1 MPRELLRKI
10 SRLVRY
16 RKIEAALRRLLLE
29 PIRGA
34 SRRRAYRRM
43 VARAVRGP
51 TPPVLVYAMPKVA
64 STAAAD
70 ALRSIEGLSVFQ
82 VHLISAVG
90 IRRLR
95 EDMRRRGLNGLGHDA
110 GDIADLGQALD
121 AGLIRPRRPAKIVSL
136 VREPIARN
144 ISFYFET
151 LDVLWQTENAHEKVG
166 LERLMSEFHDRF
178 THERVL
184 EWFDKEFK
192 PTLGIDVYAQPFPRE
207 AGFRPIDSG
216 PYEVLI
222 MRHDLDDRLK
232 EKLLADLVG
241 VRSVS
246 LAPKN
251 IGARK
256 AYSDTYREFLSRI
269 RLPEDY
275 VDLML
280 GSKYARHFFSAEELA
295 RLRAKWLDGR
305 GAEGFAAVSPFVVA
319 RDVTRRAETS

>member
-1 MPRELLRKI
+1 MPREFLRKI

-43 VARAVRGP
+43 VARAVGGA

-64 STAAAD
+64 STAAAE
-70 ALRSIEGLSVFQ
+70 ALRSVEGVSVFQ
-82 VHLISAVG
+82 VHLISEAS

-95 EDMRRRGLNGLGHDA
+95 EDMRRRGLDGLGHDA
-110 GDIADLGQALD
+110 GDIADLGHALD
-121 AGLIRPRRPAKIVSL
+121 AKLIRPRRPAKVVSL
-136 VREPIARN
+136 VREPVARN
-144 ISFYFET
+144 ISYYFEM

-166 LERLMSEFHDRF
+166 LERLMAEFQDRF

-184 EWFDKEFK
+184 EWFDEEFK
-192 PTLGIDVYAQPFPRE
+192 PVLGIDVYEHTFPRE
-207 AGFRPIDSG
+207 AGFLRIDSG

-241 VRSVS
+241 VRAVS

-251 IGARK
+251 VGAGK
-256 AYSDTYREFLSRI
+256 AYSDTYREFLSRV
-269 RLPEDY
+269 RLSEDY
-275 VDLML
+275 VDRML
-280 GSKYARHFFSAEELA
+280 VSKYARHFFNAEELA
-295 RLRAKWLDGR
+295 RLRAKWLGGR
-305 GAEGFAAVSPFVVA
+305 GAEAFAAVSPIAA
-319 RDVTRRAETS
+319 RDATRRAETS